1 MYLISTLPHMKGAK
15 VDVRGVHY
23 QLDNDG
29 IVEVVDPEACN
40 ILLANSTWIK
50 YFGDKY
56 PTNKLVSRVP
66 IRNPVAVKQDKM
78 EQGEGNLVADKQAG
92 KQEEKIK
99 YSAMNRKDLI
109 RLCEYKKV
117 PRKLSE
123 LNQMRKDDLIAL
135 LEGK

>member
-1 MYLISTLPHMKGAK
+1 MKGAK
-15 VDVRGVHY
+15 VDVRGIHY

-29 IVEVVDPEACN
+29 IVEVTDPEACN

-50 YFGDKY
+50 YFGSKY
-56 PTNKLVSRVP
+56 SINKLVNKAP
-66 IRNPVAVKQDKM
+66 LRNPVIAKQDKI
-78 EQGEGNLVADKQAG
+78 EQANENLVVDKQTG
-92 KQEEKIK
+92 KQEEQIN
-99 YSAMNRKDLI
+99 YSAMNRKELI

>member
-1 MYLISTLPHMKGAK
+1 MYLISTLPHMKGVK
-15 VDVRGVHY
+15 VDVRGIHY

-29 IVEVVDPEACN
+29 IVEVTDPEACN

-50 YFGDKY
+50 YFGSKY
-56 PTNKLVSRVP
+56 PINKLVNKAP
-66 IRNPVAVKQDKM
+66 LRNPVIAKQDKI
-78 EQGEGNLVADKQAG
+78 EQANENLVVDKQTG
-92 KQEEKIK
+92 KQEEQIN
-99 YSAMNRKDLI
+99 YSAMNRKELI